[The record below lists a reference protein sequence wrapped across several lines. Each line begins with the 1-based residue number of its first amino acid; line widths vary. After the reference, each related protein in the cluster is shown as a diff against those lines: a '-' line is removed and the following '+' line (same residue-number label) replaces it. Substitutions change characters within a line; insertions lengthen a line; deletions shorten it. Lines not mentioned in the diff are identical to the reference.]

1 MFRYERPQAGRMR
14 QFHQIGVEAFGSSSP
29 ALDVEV
35 IAMAIDLFQTLGLK
49 NLRVAIN
56 TLGDKQSR
64 DDYRQA
70 LIDYLTPHRAELSAD
85 SQARLE
91 KNPLRVLDSKDPR
104 DQVFVAG
111 APSILD
117 YLSEASQQHFQK
129 VQALLTA
136 LNLDFEIDPTMV
148 RVKRGCNNRGGG
160 RYSGLVS
167 VLGGPETAGVG
178 FGIGMERLV
187 SLLNAQGVAPE
198 VDNDLDFYVVNIGDE
213 TDVAAMQIV
222 QAIRSFGFV
231 AERDILIA
239 QPKPNFKTADRHNAK
254 YVVTVGEK
262 ELAAHAANIKNMATG
277 LIDESYLDQT
287 VTLSGW
293 VQKRR
298 DFGDLIFVDLRDR
311 EGIVQLTFNATNQ
324 SALTVAEDMRNEY
337 VVAVTGKVI
346 KRDESQINDKIK
358 SGAVE
363 YRYLDLRRPEMQ
375 KNLRVRSKIMSSA
388 MHFMDTHDFINI
400 ETPILAKSTPEG
412 ARDYLIARAF
422 RDEDLRGDRQPE
434 FTQMDVETSFMTADE
449 IRALVN
455 EWVKAM
461 MHDVVNFDL
470 DTTTIPTLTWQK
482 SMDRF
487 GTDKLIC
494 GLLMKFMI
502 FLISFQ
508 IVNLVCLPNAVKAG
522 GVVKAIAVP
531 GGADHYS
538 RKDIDKL
545 AQYIE
550 RFGAKGLAWLK
561 VTDDGLTGPI
571 AKFFKPEDSQ
581 ALIAGVGGQTGDLL
595 LFGAGR
601 NDVCQLLWII
611 SVVKR
616 LRILI
621 WWTKQILGHFAWI
634 VDWPLFEYS
643 EDFDRWIAA
652 HHPFTMPNEEDLHY
666 LDDGEDPHKAHAQ
679 SYDLVLNGY
688 ELGSAQSVFIA
699 WIFRKKCL
707 KRLALHPKK
716 RMRHLVSCLKAWNMV
731 SHQWVVLRLG

>member
-1 MFRYERPQAGRMR
+1 M
-14 QFHQIGVEAFGSSSP
+14 
-29 ALDVEV
+29 
-35 IAMAIDLFQTLGLK
+35 
-49 NLRVAIN
+49 
-56 TLGDKQSR
+56 
-64 DDYRQA
+64 
-70 LIDYLTPHRAELSAD
+70 
-85 SQARLE
+85 
-91 KNPLRVLDSKDPR
+91 
-104 DQVFVAG
+104 
-111 APSILD
+111 
-117 YLSEASQQHFQK
+117 
-129 VQALLTA
+129 
-136 LNLDFEIDPTMV
+136 
-148 RVKRGCNNRGGG
+148 KRTT
-160 RYSGLVS
+160 Y
-167 VLGGPETAGVG
+167 A
-178 FGIGMERLV
+178 
-187 SLLNAQGVAPE
+187 
-198 VDNDLDFYVVNIGDE
+198 
-213 TDVAAMQIV
+213 
-222 QAIRSFGFV
+222 
-231 AERDILIA
+231 
-239 QPKPNFKTADRHNAK
+239 
-254 YVVTVGEK
+254 
-262 ELAAHAANIKNMATG
+262 G

-324 SALTVAEDMRNEY
+324 SALTVAEDMRSEY

-346 KRDESQINDKIK
+346 KRDASQINDKIK

-363 YRYLDLRRPEMQ
+363 VDVTSAKILVTSKTPPFYIEDNVNANEELKLQYRYLDLRRPEMQ

-412 ARDYLIARAF
+412 ARDYLVPSRVFPGSFYALPQSPQLFKQLLMGAGFDRYFQIARAF

-449 IRALVN
+449 IRELVN

-461 MHDVVNFDL
+461 MNDVVNFDL
-470 DTTTIPTLTWQK
+470 DTTTIPTLTWQE

-487 GTDKLIC
+487 GTDKPDLRIAYEIHDLSDTVSNSEF
-494 GLLMKFMI
+494 GVFA
-502 FLISFQ
+502 
-508 IVNLVCLPNAVKAG
+508 NAVKAG

-601 NDVCQLLWII
+601 NDVVSATLDY
-611 SVVKR
+611 
-616 LRILI
+616 LRRQTAADLDLVDKTNP
-621 WWTKQILGHFAWI
+621 WAFAWI

-688 ELGSAQSVFIA
+688 ELGSGSIRIHRMDIQEKMLKALGFTPEKAHEAFGFLLEGMEFGFPPMGGIA
-699 WIFRKKCL
+699 L
-707 KRLALHPKK
+707 GLDRLAMLLAGQENIREVIAFPKNSRATEPMTEAPTRVETK
-716 RMRHLVSCLKAWNMV
+716 QLNE
-731 SHQWVVLRLG
+731 LGLFVPEAE

>member
-1 MFRYERPQAGRMR
+1 M
-14 QFHQIGVEAFGSSSP
+14 
-29 ALDVEV
+29 
-35 IAMAIDLFQTLGLK
+35 
-49 NLRVAIN
+49 
-56 TLGDKQSR
+56 
-64 DDYRQA
+64 
-70 LIDYLTPHRAELSAD
+70 
-85 SQARLE
+85 
-91 KNPLRVLDSKDPR
+91 
-104 DQVFVAG
+104 
-111 APSILD
+111 
-117 YLSEASQQHFQK
+117 
-129 VQALLTA
+129 
-136 LNLDFEIDPTMV
+136 
-148 RVKRGCNNRGGG
+148 KRTT
-160 RYSGLVS
+160 Y
-167 VLGGPETAGVG
+167 A
-178 FGIGMERLV
+178 
-187 SLLNAQGVAPE
+187 
-198 VDNDLDFYVVNIGDE
+198 
-213 TDVAAMQIV
+213 
-222 QAIRSFGFV
+222 
-231 AERDILIA
+231 
-239 QPKPNFKTADRHNAK
+239 
-254 YVVTVGEK
+254 
-262 ELAAHAANIKNMATG
+262 G

-298 DFGDLIFVDLRDR
+298 DFGDLIFVDIRDR

-324 SALTVAEDMRNEY
+324 SALTVAEDMRSEY

-363 YRYLDLRRPEMQ
+363 VDVTSAKILATSKTPPFYIEDNVNANEELKLQYRYLDLRRPEMQ

-412 ARDYLIARAF
+412 ARDYLVPSRVFPGSFYALPQSPQLFKQLLMGAGFDRYFQIARAF

-470 DTTTIPTLTWQK
+470 DTTTIPTLTWQE

-487 GTDKLIC
+487 GTDKPDLRIAYE
-494 GLLMKFMI
+494 I
-502 FLISFQ
+502 HDISD
-508 IVNLVCLPNAVKAG
+508 IVSNSEFGVFANAVKAG

-601 NDVCQLLWII
+601 NDVVSATLDY
-611 SVVKR
+611 
-616 LRILI
+616 LRRQTAADLDLVDKTNP
-621 WWTKQILGHFAWI
+621 WAFAWI

-688 ELGSAQSVFIA
+688 ELGSGSIRIHRMDIQEKMLKALGFTPEKAHEAFGFLLEGMEYGFPPMGGIA
-699 WIFRKKCL
+699 L
-707 KRLALHPKK
+707 GLDRLAMLLAGQENIREVIAFPKNSRATEPMTEAPTRVETK
-716 RMRHLVSCLKAWNMV
+716 QLNE
-731 SHQWVVLRLG
+731 LGLFVPEAE

>member
-1 MFRYERPQAGRMR
+1 MKR
-14 QFHQIGVEAFGSSSP
+14 
-29 ALDVEV
+29 
-35 IAMAIDLFQTLGLK
+35 
-49 NLRVAIN
+49 
-56 TLGDKQSR
+56 
-64 DDYRQA
+64 
-70 LIDYLTPHRAELSAD
+70 
-85 SQARLE
+85 
-91 KNPLRVLDSKDPR
+91 
-104 DQVFVAG
+104 
-111 APSILD
+111 
-117 YLSEASQQHFQK
+117 
-129 VQALLTA
+129 
-136 LNLDFEIDPTMV
+136 TM
-148 RVKRGCNNRGGG
+148 KRTT
-160 RYSGLVS
+160 Y
-167 VLGGPETAGVG
+167 A
-178 FGIGMERLV
+178 
-187 SLLNAQGVAPE
+187 
-198 VDNDLDFYVVNIGDE
+198 
-213 TDVAAMQIV
+213 
-222 QAIRSFGFV
+222 
-231 AERDILIA
+231 
-239 QPKPNFKTADRHNAK
+239 
-254 YVVTVGEK
+254 
-262 ELAAHAANIKNMATG
+262 G

-324 SALTVAEDMRNEY
+324 SALTVAEDMRSEY

-363 YRYLDLRRPEMQ
+363 VDVTSAKILATSKTPPFYIEDNVNANEELKLQYRYLDLRRPEMQ

-412 ARDYLIARAF
+412 ARDYLVPSRVFPGSFYALPQSPQLFKQLLMGAGFDRYFQIARAF

-470 DTTTIPTLTWQK
+470 DTTTIPTLAWQE

-487 GTDKLIC
+487 GTDKPDLRIAYEIHD
-494 GLLMKFMI
+494 L
-502 FLISFQ
+502 SD
-508 IVNLVCLPNAVKAG
+508 IVSNSEFGVFANAVKAG

-601 NDVCQLLWII
+601 NDVVSATLDY
-611 SVVKR
+611 
-616 LRILI
+616 LRRQTAADLDLVDKTNP
-621 WWTKQILGHFAWI
+621 WAFAWI

-688 ELGSAQSVFIA
+688 ELGSGSIRIHRMDIQEKMLKALGFTPEKAHEAFGFLLEGMEYGFPPMGGIA
-699 WIFRKKCL
+699 L
-707 KRLALHPKK
+707 GLDRLAMLLAGQENIREVIAFPKNSRATEPMTEAPTRVETK
-716 RMRHLVSCLKAWNMV
+716 QLNE
-731 SHQWVVLRLG
+731 LGLFVPEAE

>member
-1 MFRYERPQAGRMR
+1 M
-14 QFHQIGVEAFGSSSP
+14 
-29 ALDVEV
+29 
-35 IAMAIDLFQTLGLK
+35 
-49 NLRVAIN
+49 
-56 TLGDKQSR
+56 
-64 DDYRQA
+64 
-70 LIDYLTPHRAELSAD
+70 
-85 SQARLE
+85 
-91 KNPLRVLDSKDPR
+91 
-104 DQVFVAG
+104 
-111 APSILD
+111 
-117 YLSEASQQHFQK
+117 
-129 VQALLTA
+129 
-136 LNLDFEIDPTMV
+136 
-148 RVKRGCNNRGGG
+148 KRTT
-160 RYSGLVS
+160 Y
-167 VLGGPETAGVG
+167 A
-178 FGIGMERLV
+178 
-187 SLLNAQGVAPE
+187 
-198 VDNDLDFYVVNIGDE
+198 
-213 TDVAAMQIV
+213 
-222 QAIRSFGFV
+222 
-231 AERDILIA
+231 
-239 QPKPNFKTADRHNAK
+239 
-254 YVVTVGEK
+254 
-262 ELAAHAANIKNMATG
+262 G

-324 SALTVAEDMRNEY
+324 SALTVAEDMRSEY

-346 KRDESQINDKIK
+346 KRDASQINDKIK

-363 YRYLDLRRPEMQ
+363 VDVTSAKILATSKTPPFYIEDNVNANEELKLQYRYLDLRRPEMQ

-412 ARDYLIARAF
+412 ARDYLVPSRVFPGSFYALPQSPQLFKQLLMGAGFDRYFQIARAF

-449 IRALVN
+449 IRELVN

-461 MHDVVNFDL
+461 MNDVVNFDL
-470 DTTTIPTLTWQK
+470 DMTTIPTLTWQE

-487 GTDKLIC
+487 GTDKPDLRIAYEIHDLSDTVSNSEF
-494 GLLMKFMI
+494 GVFA
-502 FLISFQ
+502 
-508 IVNLVCLPNAVKAG
+508 NAVKAG

-581 ALIAGVGGQTGDLL
+581 ALIAGVGGHTGDLL

-601 NDVCQLLWII
+601 NDVVSATLDY
-611 SVVKR
+611 
-616 LRILI
+616 LRRQTAADLDLVDKTNP
-621 WWTKQILGHFAWI
+621 WAFAWI

-688 ELGSAQSVFIA
+688 ELGSGSIRIHRMDIQEKMLKALGFTPEKAHEAFGFLLEGMEFGFPPMGGIA
-699 WIFRKKCL
+699 L
-707 KRLALHPKK
+707 GLDRLAMLLAGQENIREVIAFPKNSRATEPMTEAPTRVETK
-716 RMRHLVSCLKAWNMV
+716 QLNE
-731 SHQWVVLRLG
+731 LGLFVPEAE

>member
-1 MFRYERPQAGRMR
+1 M
-14 QFHQIGVEAFGSSSP
+14 
-29 ALDVEV
+29 
-35 IAMAIDLFQTLGLK
+35 
-49 NLRVAIN
+49 
-56 TLGDKQSR
+56 
-64 DDYRQA
+64 
-70 LIDYLTPHRAELSAD
+70 
-85 SQARLE
+85 
-91 KNPLRVLDSKDPR
+91 
-104 DQVFVAG
+104 
-111 APSILD
+111 
-117 YLSEASQQHFQK
+117 
-129 VQALLTA
+129 
-136 LNLDFEIDPTMV
+136 
-148 RVKRGCNNRGGG
+148 KRTT
-160 RYSGLVS
+160 Y
-167 VLGGPETAGVG
+167 A
-178 FGIGMERLV
+178 
-187 SLLNAQGVAPE
+187 
-198 VDNDLDFYVVNIGDE
+198 
-213 TDVAAMQIV
+213 
-222 QAIRSFGFV
+222 
-231 AERDILIA
+231 
-239 QPKPNFKTADRHNAK
+239 
-254 YVVTVGEK
+254 
-262 ELAAHAANIKNMATG
+262 G
-277 LIDESYLDQT
+277 LIDESYLEQT

-324 SALTVAEDMRNEY
+324 SALTVAEDMRSEY

-346 KRDESQINDKIK
+346 KRDGSQINDKIK

-363 YRYLDLRRPEMQ
+363 VDVTSAKILATSKTPPFYIEDNVNANEELKLQYRYLDLRRPEMQ

-412 ARDYLIARAF
+412 ARDYLVPSRVFPGSFYALPQSPQLFKQLLMGAGFDRYFQIARAF

-470 DTTTIPTLTWQK
+470 DTTTIPTLTWQE

-487 GTDKLIC
+487 GTDKPDLRIAYEIHD
-494 GLLMKFMI
+494 L
-502 FLISFQ
+502 SD
-508 IVNLVCLPNAVKAG
+508 IVSNSEFGVFANAVKAG

-601 NDVCQLLWII
+601 NDVVSATLDY
-611 SVVKR
+611 
-616 LRILI
+616 LRRQTAADLDLVDKTNP
-621 WWTKQILGHFAWI
+621 WAFAWI

-688 ELGSAQSVFIA
+688 ELGSGSIRIHRMDIQEKMLKALGFTPEKAHEAFGFLLEGMEYGFPPMGGIA
-699 WIFRKKCL
+699 L
-707 KRLALHPKK
+707 GLDRLAMLLAGQENIREVIAFPKNSRATEPMTEAPTRVETK
-716 RMRHLVSCLKAWNMV
+716 QLNE
-731 SHQWVVLRLG
+731 LGLFVPEAE

>member
-1 MFRYERPQAGRMR
+1 M
-14 QFHQIGVEAFGSSSP
+14 
-29 ALDVEV
+29 
-35 IAMAIDLFQTLGLK
+35 
-49 NLRVAIN
+49 
-56 TLGDKQSR
+56 
-64 DDYRQA
+64 
-70 LIDYLTPHRAELSAD
+70 
-85 SQARLE
+85 
-91 KNPLRVLDSKDPR
+91 
-104 DQVFVAG
+104 
-111 APSILD
+111 
-117 YLSEASQQHFQK
+117 
-129 VQALLTA
+129 
-136 LNLDFEIDPTMV
+136 
-148 RVKRGCNNRGGG
+148 KRTT
-160 RYSGLVS
+160 Y
-167 VLGGPETAGVG
+167 A
-178 FGIGMERLV
+178 
-187 SLLNAQGVAPE
+187 
-198 VDNDLDFYVVNIGDE
+198 
-213 TDVAAMQIV
+213 
-222 QAIRSFGFV
+222 
-231 AERDILIA
+231 
-239 QPKPNFKTADRHNAK
+239 
-254 YVVTVGEK
+254 
-262 ELAAHAANIKNMATG
+262 G

-324 SALTVAEDMRNEY
+324 SALTVAEDMRSEY

-363 YRYLDLRRPEMQ
+363 VDVTSAKILATSKTPPFYIEDNVNANEELKLQYRYLDLRRPEMQ

-412 ARDYLIARAF
+412 ARDYLVPSRVFPGSFYALPQSPQLFKQLLMGAGFDRYFQIARAF

-470 DTTTIPTLTWQK
+470 DTTTIPTLTWQE

-487 GTDKLIC
+487 GTDKPDLRIAYEIHD
-494 GLLMKFMI
+494 L
-502 FLISFQ
+502 SD
-508 IVNLVCLPNAVKAG
+508 IVSNSEFGVFANAVKAG
-522 GVVKAIAVP
+522 GVVKAIALP

-601 NDVCQLLWII
+601 NDVVSATLDY
-611 SVVKR
+611 
-616 LRILI
+616 LRRQTAADLDLVDKTNP
-621 WWTKQILGHFAWI
+621 WAFAWI

-688 ELGSAQSVFIA
+688 ELGSGSIRIHRMDIQEKMLKALGFTPEKAHEAFGFLLEGMEYGFPPMGGIA
-699 WIFRKKCL
+699 L
-707 KRLALHPKK
+707 GLDRLAMLLAGQENIREVIAFPKNSRATEPMTEAPTRVETK
-716 RMRHLVSCLKAWNMV
+716 QLNE
-731 SHQWVVLRLG
+731 LGLFVPEAE

>member
-1 MFRYERPQAGRMR
+1 MKRTTYAG
-14 QFHQIGVEAFGSSSP
+14 S
-29 ALDVEV
+29 
-35 IAMAIDLFQTLGLK
+35 
-49 NLRVAIN
+49 
-56 TLGDKQSR
+56 
-64 DDYRQA
+64 
-70 LIDYLTPHRAELSAD
+70 
-85 SQARLE
+85 
-91 KNPLRVLDSKDPR
+91 
-104 DQVFVAG
+104 
-111 APSILD
+111 
-117 YLSEASQQHFQK
+117 
-129 VQALLTA
+129 
-136 LNLDFEIDPTMV
+136 
-148 RVKRGCNNRGGG
+148 
-160 RYSGLVS
+160 
-167 VLGGPETAGVG
+167 
-178 FGIGMERLV
+178 
-187 SLLNAQGVAPE
+187 
-198 VDNDLDFYVVNIGDE
+198 
-213 TDVAAMQIV
+213 
-222 QAIRSFGFV
+222 
-231 AERDILIA
+231 
-239 QPKPNFKTADRHNAK
+239 
-254 YVVTVGEK
+254 
-262 ELAAHAANIKNMATG
+262 
-277 LIDESYLDQT
+277 IDESYLDQT

-324 SALTVAEDMRNEY
+324 SALTVAEDMRSEY

-346 KRDESQINDKIK
+346 KRDASQINDKIK

-363 YRYLDLRRPEMQ
+363 VDVTSAKILATSKTPPFYIEDNVNANEELKLQYRYLDLRRPEMQ

-412 ARDYLIARAF
+412 ARDYLVPSRVFPGSFYALPQSPQLFKQLLMGAGFDRYFQIARAF

-449 IRALVN
+449 IRELVN

-461 MHDVVNFDL
+461 MNDVVNFDL
-470 DTTTIPTLTWQK
+470 DTTTIPTLTWQE

-487 GTDKLIC
+487 GTDKPDLRIAYEIHDLSDTVSNSEF
-494 GLLMKFMI
+494 GVFA
-502 FLISFQ
+502 
-508 IVNLVCLPNAVKAG
+508 NAVKAG

-581 ALIAGVGGQTGDLL
+581 ALITGVGGQTGDLL

-601 NDVCQLLWII
+601 NDVVSATLDY
-611 SVVKR
+611 
-616 LRILI
+616 LRRQTAADLDLVDKTNP
-621 WWTKQILGHFAWI
+621 WAFAWI

-688 ELGSAQSVFIA
+688 ELGSGSIRIHRMDIQEKMLKALGFTPEKAHEAFGFLLEGMEFGFPPMGGIA
-699 WIFRKKCL
+699 L
-707 KRLALHPKK
+707 GLDRLAMLLAGQENIREVIAFPKNSRATEPMTEAPTRVETK
-716 RMRHLVSCLKAWNMV
+716 QLNE
-731 SHQWVVLRLG
+731 LGLFVPEAE

>member
-1 MFRYERPQAGRMR
+1 M
-14 QFHQIGVEAFGSSSP
+14 
-29 ALDVEV
+29 
-35 IAMAIDLFQTLGLK
+35 
-49 NLRVAIN
+49 
-56 TLGDKQSR
+56 
-64 DDYRQA
+64 
-70 LIDYLTPHRAELSAD
+70 
-85 SQARLE
+85 
-91 KNPLRVLDSKDPR
+91 
-104 DQVFVAG
+104 
-111 APSILD
+111 
-117 YLSEASQQHFQK
+117 
-129 VQALLTA
+129 
-136 LNLDFEIDPTMV
+136 
-148 RVKRGCNNRGGG
+148 KRTT
-160 RYSGLVS
+160 Y
-167 VLGGPETAGVG
+167 A
-178 FGIGMERLV
+178 
-187 SLLNAQGVAPE
+187 
-198 VDNDLDFYVVNIGDE
+198 
-213 TDVAAMQIV
+213 
-222 QAIRSFGFV
+222 
-231 AERDILIA
+231 
-239 QPKPNFKTADRHNAK
+239 
-254 YVVTVGEK
+254 
-262 ELAAHAANIKNMATG
+262 G

-324 SALTVAEDMRNEY
+324 SALTVAEDMRSEY

-363 YRYLDLRRPEMQ
+363 VDVTSAKILATSKTPPFYIEDNVNANEELKLQYRYLDLRRPEMQ

-412 ARDYLIARAF
+412 ARDYLVPSRVFPGSFYALPQSPQLFKQLLMGAGFDRYFQIARAF

-470 DTTTIPTLTWQK
+470 DTTTIPTLTWQE

-487 GTDKLIC
+487 GTDKPDLRIAYEIHD
-494 GLLMKFMI
+494 L
-502 FLISFQ
+502 SD
-508 IVNLVCLPNAVKAG
+508 IVSNSEFGVFANAVKAG

-601 NDVCQLLWII
+601 NDVVSATLDYLRRQTAADLDLVDKTNLWA
-611 SVVKR
+611 
-616 LRILI
+616 
-621 WWTKQILGHFAWI
+621 FAWI

-688 ELGSAQSVFIA
+688 ELGSGSIRIHRMDIQEKMLKALGFTPEKAHEAFGFLLEGMEYGFPPMGGIA
-699 WIFRKKCL
+699 L
-707 KRLALHPKK
+707 GLDRLAMLLARQENIREVIAFPKNSRATEPMTEAPTRVETK
-716 RMRHLVSCLKAWNMV
+716 QLNE
-731 SHQWVVLRLG
+731 LGLFVPEAE

>member
-1 MFRYERPQAGRMR
+1 M
-14 QFHQIGVEAFGSSSP
+14 
-29 ALDVEV
+29 
-35 IAMAIDLFQTLGLK
+35 
-49 NLRVAIN
+49 
-56 TLGDKQSR
+56 
-64 DDYRQA
+64 
-70 LIDYLTPHRAELSAD
+70 
-85 SQARLE
+85 
-91 KNPLRVLDSKDPR
+91 
-104 DQVFVAG
+104 
-111 APSILD
+111 
-117 YLSEASQQHFQK
+117 
-129 VQALLTA
+129 
-136 LNLDFEIDPTMV
+136 
-148 RVKRGCNNRGGG
+148 KRTT
-160 RYSGLVS
+160 Y
-167 VLGGPETAGVG
+167 A
-178 FGIGMERLV
+178 
-187 SLLNAQGVAPE
+187 
-198 VDNDLDFYVVNIGDE
+198 
-213 TDVAAMQIV
+213 
-222 QAIRSFGFV
+222 
-231 AERDILIA
+231 
-239 QPKPNFKTADRHNAK
+239 
-254 YVVTVGEK
+254 
-262 ELAAHAANIKNMATG
+262 G

-324 SALTVAEDMRNEY
+324 SALTVAEDMRSEY

-346 KRDESQINDKIK
+346 KRDASQINDKIK

-363 YRYLDLRRPEMQ
+363 VDVTSAKILATSKTPPFYIEDNVNANEELKLQYRYLDLRRPEMQ

-412 ARDYLIARAF
+412 ARDYLVPSRVFPGSFYALPQSPQLFKQLLMGAGFDRYFQIARAF

-470 DTTTIPTLTWQK
+470 DTTTIPTLTWQE

-487 GTDKLIC
+487 GTDKPDLRIAYEIHDLSDTVSNSEF
-494 GLLMKFMI
+494 GVFA
-502 FLISFQ
+502 
-508 IVNLVCLPNAVKAG
+508 NAVKAG

-601 NDVCQLLWII
+601 NDVVSATLDY
-611 SVVKR
+611 
-616 LRILI
+616 LRRQTAADLDLVDKTNP
-621 WWTKQILGHFAWI
+621 WAFAWI

-688 ELGSAQSVFIA
+688 ELGSGSIRIHRMDIQEKMLKALGFTPEKAHEAFGFLLEGMEFGFPPMGGIA
-699 WIFRKKCL
+699 L
-707 KRLALHPKK
+707 GLDRLAMLLAGQENIREVIAFPKNSRATEPMTEAPTRVETK
-716 RMRHLVSCLKAWNMV
+716 QLNE
-731 SHQWVVLRLG
+731 LGLFVPEAE

>member
-1 MFRYERPQAGRMR
+1 M
-14 QFHQIGVEAFGSSSP
+14 
-29 ALDVEV
+29 
-35 IAMAIDLFQTLGLK
+35 
-49 NLRVAIN
+49 
-56 TLGDKQSR
+56 
-64 DDYRQA
+64 
-70 LIDYLTPHRAELSAD
+70 
-85 SQARLE
+85 
-91 KNPLRVLDSKDPR
+91 
-104 DQVFVAG
+104 
-111 APSILD
+111 
-117 YLSEASQQHFQK
+117 
-129 VQALLTA
+129 
-136 LNLDFEIDPTMV
+136 
-148 RVKRGCNNRGGG
+148 KRTT
-160 RYSGLVS
+160 Y
-167 VLGGPETAGVG
+167 A
-178 FGIGMERLV
+178 
-187 SLLNAQGVAPE
+187 
-198 VDNDLDFYVVNIGDE
+198 
-213 TDVAAMQIV
+213 
-222 QAIRSFGFV
+222 
-231 AERDILIA
+231 
-239 QPKPNFKTADRHNAK
+239 
-254 YVVTVGEK
+254 
-262 ELAAHAANIKNMATG
+262 G
-277 LIDESYLDQT
+277 LIDESYLEQT

-324 SALTVAEDMRNEY
+324 SALTVAEDMRSEY

-363 YRYLDLRRPEMQ
+363 VDVTSAKILATSKTPPFYIEDNVNANEELKLQYRYLDLRRPEMQ

-412 ARDYLIARAF
+412 ARDYLVPSRVFPGSFYALPQSPQLFKQLLMGAGFDRYFQIARAF

-449 IRALVN
+449 IRELVN

-461 MHDVVNFDL
+461 MNDVVNFDL
-470 DTTTIPTLTWQK
+470 DTTTIPTLTWQE

-487 GTDKLIC
+487 GTDKPDLRIAYEIHDLSDTVSNSEF
-494 GLLMKFMI
+494 GVFA
-502 FLISFQ
+502 
-508 IVNLVCLPNAVKAG
+508 NAVKAG

-531 GGADHYS
+531 GGANHYS

-601 NDVCQLLWII
+601 NDVVSATLDY
-611 SVVKR
+611 
-616 LRILI
+616 LRRQTAADLDLVDKTNP
-621 WWTKQILGHFAWI
+621 WAFAWI

-688 ELGSAQSVFIA
+688 ELGSGSIRIHRMDIQEKMLKALGFTPEKAHEAFGFLLEGMEYGFPPMGGIA
-699 WIFRKKCL
+699 L
-707 KRLALHPKK
+707 GLDRLAMLLAGQENIREVIAFPKNSRATEPMTEAPTRVETK
-716 RMRHLVSCLKAWNMV
+716 QLNE
-731 SHQWVVLRLG
+731 LGLFVPEAE

>member
-1 MFRYERPQAGRMR
+1 M
-14 QFHQIGVEAFGSSSP
+14 
-29 ALDVEV
+29 
-35 IAMAIDLFQTLGLK
+35 
-49 NLRVAIN
+49 
-56 TLGDKQSR
+56 
-64 DDYRQA
+64 
-70 LIDYLTPHRAELSAD
+70 
-85 SQARLE
+85 
-91 KNPLRVLDSKDPR
+91 
-104 DQVFVAG
+104 
-111 APSILD
+111 
-117 YLSEASQQHFQK
+117 
-129 VQALLTA
+129 
-136 LNLDFEIDPTMV
+136 
-148 RVKRGCNNRGGG
+148 KRTT
-160 RYSGLVS
+160 Y
-167 VLGGPETAGVG
+167 A
-178 FGIGMERLV
+178 
-187 SLLNAQGVAPE
+187 
-198 VDNDLDFYVVNIGDE
+198 
-213 TDVAAMQIV
+213 
-222 QAIRSFGFV
+222 
-231 AERDILIA
+231 
-239 QPKPNFKTADRHNAK
+239 
-254 YVVTVGEK
+254 
-262 ELAAHAANIKNMATG
+262 G

-324 SALTVAEDMRNEY
+324 SALTVAEDMRSEY

-363 YRYLDLRRPEMQ
+363 VDVTSAKILATSKTPPFYIEDNVNANEELKLQYRYLDLRRPEMQ

-412 ARDYLIARAF
+412 ARDYLVPSRVFPGSFYALPQSPQLFKQLLMGAGFDRYFQIARAF

-455 EWVKAM
+455 GWVKAM

-470 DTTTIPTLTWQK
+470 DTTSIPTLTWQE

-487 GTDKLIC
+487 GTDKPDLRIAYEIHD
-494 GLLMKFMI
+494 L
-502 FLISFQ
+502 SD
-508 IVNLVCLPNAVKAG
+508 IVSNSEFGVFANAVKAG

-601 NDVCQLLWII
+601 NDVVSATLDY
-611 SVVKR
+611 
-616 LRILI
+616 LRRQTAADLDLVDKTNS
-621 WWTKQILGHFAWI
+621 WAFAWI

-688 ELGSAQSVFIA
+688 ELGSGSIRIHRMDIQEKMLKALGFTPEKAHEAFGFLLEGMEYGFPPMGGIA
-699 WIFRKKCL
+699 L
-707 KRLALHPKK
+707 GLDRLAMLLAGQENIREVIAFPKNSRATEPMTEAPTRVETK
-716 RMRHLVSCLKAWNMV
+716 QLNE
-731 SHQWVVLRLG
+731 LGLFVPEAE